1 MASCITVGIFVEDQA
16 HKRLLLPLIQRL
28 AREEKVTVRPHVYS
42 ATGGHSRVM
51 DEFRLHQRLLERAH
65 MDFLV
70 VAIDG
75 NCDWTKARQRIEGA
89 TDESFAERVVV
100 ACPDPHIEHWYLV
113 DSAAFKAVVG
123 SEPHMKKEKCA
134 RDYCKQILSDMVRAA
149 GHPSIL
155 GGLEFAE
162 ELAEE
167 MNFFRA
173 GKRSPS
179 LKAFVDD
186 CRSKLQLLGSPS
198 AK

>member
-1 MASCITVGIFVEDQA
+1 MASCITVGLFAEDQA
-16 HKRLLLPLIQRL
+16 HKGLLLPLIRRL
-28 AREEKVTVRPHVYS
+28 AHEKKVTVRLHVYS
-42 ATGGHSRVM
+42 ATGGHSRVIN
-51 DEFRLHQRLLERAH
+51 EFRLHQRLPERTH

-89 TDESFAERVVV
+89 THESFSERVVV
-100 ACPDPHIEHWYLV
+100 ACPDPHIECWYLA

-123 SEPHMKKEKCA
+123 REPRMKKEKCT
-134 RDYCKQILSDMVRAA
+134 RDYCKQILSGTVRDA
-149 GHPSIL
+149 GHLSVL

-162 ELAEE
+162 ELAKR
-167 MNFFRA
+167 MDLFQA
-173 GKRSPS
+173 GKKSPS

-186 CRSKLQLLGSPS
+186 CRSKLQLLGNRS